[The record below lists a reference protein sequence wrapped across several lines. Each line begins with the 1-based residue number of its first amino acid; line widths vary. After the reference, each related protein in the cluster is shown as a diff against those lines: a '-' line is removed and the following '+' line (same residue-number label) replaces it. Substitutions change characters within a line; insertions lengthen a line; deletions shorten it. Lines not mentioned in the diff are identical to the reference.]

1 MLNIFLIFWKEFS
14 CTDVSIALDVA
25 ANNFYSESG
34 YKFYNNRF
42 INANE
47 LLQILTDWIS
57 KYPIIS
63 IEDPFSEQDI
73 IYYNLLKK
81 KSPRY
86 VQIVG
91 DDLVVTNKNLILKA
105 KEKQAINSV
114 LIKPNQVGT
123 ITETY
128 AALNTS
134 KKIGFINIISARSGE
149 TEDVTISDLSV
160 GWQTNQIK
168 VGSFSRSERLAK
180 WNQCIRI
187 GEKLNNSFIMQE
199 NSKLGWNKL

>member
-1 MLNIFLIFWKEFS
+1 M
-14 CTDVSIALDVA
+14 
-25 ANNFYSESG
+25 
-34 YKFYNNRF
+34 
-42 INANE
+42 
-47 LLQILTDWIS
+47 
-57 KYPIIS
+57 
-63 IEDPFSEQDI
+63 
-73 IYYNLLKK
+73 
-81 KSPRY
+81 
-86 VQIVG
+86 G

-168 VGSFSRSERLAK
+168 VGSFSRSEISKVESMYKDR
-180 WNQCIRI
+180 R
-187 GEKLNNSFIMQE
+187 KLNNSSLCRKIANLAGINF
-199 NSKLGWNKL
+199 SYKSS

>member
-1 MLNIFLIFWKEFS
+1 M
-14 CTDVSIALDVA
+14 
-25 ANNFYSESG
+25 
-34 YKFYNNRF
+34 
-42 INANE
+42 
-47 LLQILTDWIS
+47 
-57 KYPIIS
+57 
-63 IEDPFSEQDI
+63 
-73 IYYNLLKK
+73 
-81 KSPRY
+81 
-86 VQIVG
+86 G